1 MAVSTRGGPIV
12 REDVVLFSF
21 RAPRRTLAGVA
32 LAHEL
37 QRPRRVPF
45 ERQGRGWTLEW
56 PRPGGADRVEYLLEL
71 TRKDGSTEL
80 VPDPDDPLRA
90 PGPFGDKSV
99 VELPGYAA
107 PEWVADDEAPE
118 GDLREIR
125 LGRRRPLEALLW
137 SAADTDPA
145 EPLPLLVVHD
155 GPEYAEYSQLL
166 RLLDHLV
173 SFGEV
178 PLLRAALLPP
188 RADRNESYSAS
199 TRYARVLTGAF
210 LPQLREHA
218 PTDRPPIGMGAS
230 LGALAMLHAHWVAPG
245 QLGGLFLQSGSY
257 FRQRFD
263 RQESGFVRFAR
274 ISRFVG
280 NVLAGRGTP
289 AHVPVMMTCGTVEE
303 NLANNRAVAAAL
315 ERNGWDVEFVEHRD
329 AHNWTSWRDALH
341 PHLRDLMLRAWTQWS
356 HRWCPP
362 HFSRLHTG
370 ALR

>member
-1 MAVSTRGGPIV
+1 MSISVVRGPLVRADEVVFAVADPS
-12 REDVVLFSF
+12 
-21 RAPRRTLAGVA
+21 RRFVEVA

-45 ERQGRGWTLEW
+45 VRRGRRWTLLFR
-56 PRPGGADRVEYLLEL
+56 RPDANRFEYLLEL
-71 TRKDGSTEL
+71 TRAGGEREL
-80 VPDPDDPLRA
+80 VPDPENPRRA
-90 PGPFGDKSV
+90 PSPFGDKSV
-99 VELPGYAA
+99 VEFPGYRA
-107 PEWVADDEAPE
+107 PEWFDDEEAPR
-118 GDLREIR
+118 GDVRAVRLRA
-125 LGRRRPLEALLW
+125 GRTRLEALLW
-137 SAADTDPA
+137 SAAETDPD

-155 GPEYAEYSQLL
+155 GPEYAQYSAIL

-199 TRYARVLTGAF
+199 TRYARVLSGAF
-210 LPQLREHA
+210 LPQLREYA
-218 PTDRPPIGMGAS
+218 PTDRTPIGVGAS

-280 NVLAGRGTP
+280 HVLAGRGTP
-289 AHVPVMMTCGTVEE
+289 AHVPVTMTCGTVEE

-315 ERNGWDVEFVEHRD
+315 ERHGWNVAFVEHRD

-341 PHLRDLMLRAWTQWS
+341 PHLRDLMLRAWT
-356 HRWCPP
+356 
-362 HFSRLHTG
+362 
-370 ALR
+370 